1 MRHSSTTDDQHD
13 ANWPAVLSM
22 AITMFALVCS
32 ELLPISIL
40 TPMAKDLELSVGE
53 AGQAV
58 TATAVVAA
66 VASPAVIVLAGR
78 IDRRLLIRGLTV
90 VLLLS
95 SLLASVATDQWTL
108 LFARGLL
115 GVALGGTWAMV
126 TTLALRLVSPAQVA
140 RAMSIIFTGVTAAS
154 VAAPAA
160 GAFLGETWGW
170 RGVFLVTAGLGV
182 LALLAQLSTLPRLP
196 TMHRPALNAFGDA
209 LSRAPV
215 LGGLVTIV
223 LVLSGQFA
231 GYTFIRPLL
240 EQVVTR

>member
-40 TPMAKDLELSVGE
+40 TPMAKDLEMSVGE

-115 GVALGGTWAMV
+115 GVALG
-126 TTLALRLVSPAQVA
+126 
-140 RAMSIIFTGVTAAS
+140 
-154 VAAPAA
+154 
-160 GAFLGETWGW
+160 
-170 RGVFLVTAGLGV
+170 
-182 LALLAQLSTLPRLP
+182 
-196 TMHRPALNAFGDA
+196 
-209 LSRAPV
+209 
-215 LGGLVTIV
+215 
-223 LVLSGQFA
+223 
-231 GYTFIRPLL
+231 
-240 EQVVTR
+240 